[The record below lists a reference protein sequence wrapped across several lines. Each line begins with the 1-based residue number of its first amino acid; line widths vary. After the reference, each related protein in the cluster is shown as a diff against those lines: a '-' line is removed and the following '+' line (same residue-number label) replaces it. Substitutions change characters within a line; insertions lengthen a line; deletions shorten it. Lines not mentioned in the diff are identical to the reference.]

1 MGIRGAASAV
11 AATGA
16 MILVGGC
23 GDDGDEPVPKD
34 KAEAASKSAL
44 LLLTDFPEG
53 WTSLPPATV
62 GRPHPFDKDLPEDC
76 LLLDLSENK
85 ESVAQSKSSPFVN
98 DPESV
103 TSYAAA
109 YAEEEKAHAR
119 ITGLRDAVNVCREPL
134 REWLRRFAE
143 EISGENLTLNIRDFS
158 FEEMPFSSFG
168 EESLALRTTIAVD
181 GVERPTSVT
190 TDLIVFR
197 VGNVIAGLDYTTSD
211 READRALEERLMAI
225 IEERTRQSAE
235 SLK

>member
-1 MGIRGAASAV
+1 MGVRTSAAAIAAMGA
-11 AATGA
+11 T
-16 MILVGGC
+16 MLVGGC
-23 GDDGDEPVPKD
+23 GDGAYEPVPRD
-34 KAEAASKSAL
+34 KAEAASKAAL
-44 LLLTDFPEG
+44 QTDFPEG
-53 WTSLPPATV
+53 WASLSPVTT
-62 GRPHPFDKDLPEDC
+62 GRANPLGADLPEDC

-190 TDLIVFR
+190 TDLIVLR
-197 VGNVIAGLDYTTSD
+197 VGNVIAGLDYTTTD
-211 READRALEERLMAI
+211 READGDLEERLMTV
-225 IEERTRQSAE
+225 IEKRTRESAE

>member
-1 MGIRGAASAV
+1 MG
-11 AATGA
+11 AT
-16 MILVGGC
+16 MLVGGC
-23 GDDGDEPVPKD
+23 GDGAYEPVPRD
-34 KAEAASKSAL
+34 KAEAASKAAL
-44 LLLTDFPEG
+44 LLQTDF
-53 WTSLPPATV
+53 
-62 GRPHPFDKDLPEDC
+62 
-76 LLLDLSENK
+76 
-85 ESVAQSKSSPFVN
+85 
-98 DPESV
+98 

-190 TDLIVFR
+190 TDLIVLR
-197 VGNVIAGLDYTTSD
+197 VGNVIAGLDYTTTD
-211 READRALEERLMAI
+211 READGDLEERLMTV
-225 IEERTRQSAE
+225 IEKRTRESAE